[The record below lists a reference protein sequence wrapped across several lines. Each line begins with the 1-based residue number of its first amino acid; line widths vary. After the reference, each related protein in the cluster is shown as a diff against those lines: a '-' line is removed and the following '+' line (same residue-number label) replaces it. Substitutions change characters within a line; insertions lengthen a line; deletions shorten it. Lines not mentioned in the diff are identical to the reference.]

1 MFALQA
7 VLFSRNTET
16 TIYIEMEWNHRKLC
30 DRLIPNESS
39 PSSQLF
45 VDVEGKE
52 LELVLCDYGLDYYRH
67 SW

>member
-1 MFALQA
+1 M
-7 VLFSRNTET
+7 FSRNTET
-16 TIYIEMEWNHRKLC
+16 TIYIEMEWNHRKLR

-39 PSSQLF
+39 PNSQLF

-52 LELVLCDYGLDYYRH
+52 PELVLCDYGLDYYRH